1 MFKFDSLKCS
11 NFTFFLNYTFSMVE
25 ENFQIWLSEMSQSG
39 LILLFLSMI
48 PSPPLKKFLKF
59 DLQNARKWF
68 NFTFFA
74 KQQQLV
80 VGAEHIWQDQT
91 HSKEISAKLT
101 SIRIHCYE
109 CYFHLSKM
117 AHFVHGTHISSGQLW
132 RQNLWRQI

>member
-1 MFKFDSLKCS
+1 MGDCFDPVR
-11 NFTFFLNYTFSMVE
+11 FIMTVFDPVRFMMT
-25 ENFQIWLSEMSQSG
+25 
-39 LILLFLSMI
+39 LFDPVKSI
-48 PSPPLKKFLKF
+48 
-59 DLQNARKWF
+59 
-68 NFTFFA
+68 A

-117 AHFVHGTHISSGQLW
+117 AHFVHGTHISSGQL
-132 RQNLWRQI
+132 